1 MSCSL
6 WRWTEECDSR
16 PCPGDCDLCE
26 ENNEDE
32 DDLVDSD
39 FYRVDIPTIDF
50 GVHHDE
56 VSGSDI

>member
-1 MSCSL
+1 MSCSK

-32 DDLVDSD
+32 DNTDNLGDGDWTRVGVPTVD
-39 FYRVDIPTIDF
+39 Y
-50 GVHHDE
+50 GVHHD
-56 VSGSDI
+56 